1 MGRSQ
6 AAMFSPAWFNH
17 GEIAMPEEIGERIA
31 VDEND
36 ALRAMF
42 RARKEVFVDLLK
54 WDLPV
59 LAEEFEVDQF
69 DRDAEYLILLEEGVR
84 HRASTRLLR
93 TDQPHLLGDLY
104 PHLCAGP
111 VPASPTIREIT
122 RFCLDRHQRTAE
134 RRSARNQLVTALA
147 EHALATGI
155 TAYTGVAELDWFEQ
169 IRRFGWACEALGQ
182 PVIHK
187 KRRLIALHIRIDDH
201 TIDHLQASGVY
212 EGPRLMLAAP
222 RVGGSGR

>member
-1 MGRSQ
+1 
-6 AAMFSPAWFNH
+6 
-17 GEIAMPEEIGERIA
+17 MPDEIGERIEINE
-31 VDEND
+31 DS

-42 RARKEVFVDLLK
+42 RARKEVFIDLLK

-59 LAEEFEVDQF
+59 LANEFELDQF
-69 DRDAEYLILLEEGVR
+69 DRQAEYLILLEHGVR

-111 VPASPTIREIT
+111 VPAGPTIREIT
-122 RFCLDRHQRTAE
+122 RFCLDRHQRASE

-155 TAYTGVAELDWFEQ
+155 TSYTGVAEQEWFEQ
-169 IRRFGWACEALGQ
+169 IRRFGWECEALGQ
-182 PVIHK
+182 PVVHEGH
-187 KRRLIALHIRIDDH
+187 RLIALHIRIDGE
-201 TIDHLQASGVY
+201 TIGRLQASGVY
-212 EGPRLMLAAP
+212 EAPRLMLAAP
-222 RVGGSGR
+222 RIDGTGR